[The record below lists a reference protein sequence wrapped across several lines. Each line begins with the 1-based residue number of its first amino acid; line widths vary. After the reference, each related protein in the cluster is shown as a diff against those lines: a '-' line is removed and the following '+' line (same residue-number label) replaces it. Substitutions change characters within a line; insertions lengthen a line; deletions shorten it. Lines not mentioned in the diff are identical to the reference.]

1 MDHATHKLSAYQD
14 GRNWIAF
21 CKVCSREGDLLVEQ
35 CPGEYVS
42 GLDAKR
48 IDKDKERK

>member
-1 MDHATHKLSAYQD
+1 MDNPTHKLSAYLD

-21 CKVCSREGDLLVEQ
+21 CKVCSREGDLLAEA

-42 GLDAKR
+42 SLVPIRVDSE
-48 IDKDKERK
+48 KEPK